1 MKIKHEQVQPALR
14 FIALSP
20 SQVQEDLN
28 GYT

>member
-1 MKIKHEQVQPALR
+1 MKMKHEQDHPALR